1 MIHPV
6 IWYIFQYDNIN
17 TTFNVFS
24 DTYLKIFQTCF
35 PLKKQ
40 LLLSEIKP
48 GFTQGIR
55 TSCANKKKLYDT
67 YRHNK
72 DPGFKQYYKKYCK
85 TLRLLITACKK
96 KYYDTLISKSSNKTK
111 TMWKIVKSITNKRN
125 NQNKIVAININDQLI
140 SNPEII
146 ANCFNSYYSC
156 IAENITKNV
165 LVLILPSTPL

>member
-1 MIHPV
+1 MKVGTPFFNMTILIIPL
-6 IWYIFQYDNIN
+6 
-17 TTFNVFS
+17 TFLS

-48 GFTQGIR
+48 WLTQGIR

-96 KYYDTLISKSSNKTK
+96 KKKILRHFNI
-111 TMWKIVKSITNKRN
+111 KIV
-125 NQNKIVAININDQLI
+125 
-140 SNPEII
+140 
-146 ANCFNSYYSC
+146 
-156 IAENITKNV
+156 
-165 LVLILPSTPL
+165 